1 MNSRLFLISGSFFM
15 LCAVGLGAFGAHGL
29 EAKVSEHLLQT
40 WKTAAQYQVYHALG
54 LIGLGLWTEKKPVTG
69 WIKTAGGSLII
80 GVILFCGSLYALV
93 LSGQTWLGIVTPF
106 GGLAF
111 LTGWL
116 CWMIAAI
123 KS

>member
-1 MNSRLFLISGSFFM
+1 MNSRLFLISGSLFM
-15 LCAVGLGAFGAHGL
+15 LCAVALGAFGAHGL
-29 EAKVSEHLLQT
+29 ESRISEHLLQT
-40 WKTAAQYQVYHALG
+40 WKTATQYQVYHALG
-54 LIGLGLWTEKKPVTG
+54 LIGLGLWTEQKPITG

-80 GVILFCGSLYALV
+80 GIILFCGSLYALV

-111 LTGWL
+111 LTGWC

-123 KS
+123 KH